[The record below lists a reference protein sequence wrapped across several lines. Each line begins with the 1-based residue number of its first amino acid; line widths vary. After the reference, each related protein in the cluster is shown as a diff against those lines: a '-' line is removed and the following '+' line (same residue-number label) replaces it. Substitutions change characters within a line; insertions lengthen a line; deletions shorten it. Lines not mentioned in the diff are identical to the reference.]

1 MNEKNIPVE
10 NLALILAT
18 HQTHIFLPGG
28 VVGLGKQVGYRVG
41 SRAWVNVAVGLVQ
54 SLGVVEHPSV
64 ARLATFLLL
73 LLVAG
78 EADEF
83 ASVWADERT
92 LRNYS
97 APIHQPLA
105 CS

>member
-1 MNEKNIPVE
+1 MIKTIPVE

-18 HQTHIFLPGG
+18 HQTHVFLLGG
-28 VVGLGKQVGYRVG
+28 VVGLGKLVGYRVG
-41 SRAWVNVAVGLVQ
+41 GRAWVNVAVGLVQ
-54 SLGVVEHPSV
+54 SLGVVEKPSV
-64 ARLATFLLL
+64 ARFATLLLL

-78 EADEF
+78 EADEL
-83 ASVWADERT
+83 ASVWADKRT

-97 APIHQPLA
+97 APIHQPLT